1 MYLDTTGVRWN
12 LLLCAIGLMSI
23 FLFGCDLSSP
33 ASEEPGE
40 EPDGTTLPNGL
51 TITPIPDGGRLTAPS
66 SKQGNASE
74 ASPYGCMLSTP
85 NLGGDATY
93 RYDAVYLHFPA
104 SIVNNA
110 EGLRHITFGALSHT
124 AYSDEIRDQPIIMR
138 LDQCRVPD
146 SDAAEAMAR
155 EYLRRFPAPS
165 DDVQWTGATVGNPNK
180 SLFLPDSRKGYQC
193 LNYEIE
199 SIICVGPFNGNPEV
213 CTVEVTCTQW
223 VYIDDGDN
231 GEGDSGSGSGD
242 DPVACNPD
250 GGPTDQICIEGGG
263 AVPDDPVFIEN
274 PCDRPDPPAYC
285 SESGSCF
292 DKTIADEYDRALIRS
307 LEDKGILT
315 ELWQKSNA
323 DASDQSQREERGG
336 WIVQQ
341 DDGSY
346 DLVEYH
352 EVENDITYTPIGIRG
367 ISTGARPS
375 GTVATFHTQPFMPAE
390 IITDTE
396 VIEQY
401 LTKKG
406 IDPDN
411 YDYDLEELADPYAG
425 KIFRYPS
432 EPSETDFGAADTLSM
447 KGYLI
452 DKSILYSYD
461 YVNGVDT
468 EISRCGY

>member
-1 MYLDTTGVRWN
+1 MYLETRGARWS

-51 TITPIPDGGRLTAPS
+51 TITPIPDGGRLTAPG

-138 LDQCRVPD
+138 LAQCRVPD

-180 SLFLPDSRKGYQC
+180 SLFPPDSRKGYQC

-223 VYIDDGDN
+223 VYIDDDDN
-231 GEGDSGSGSGD
+231 DGGGSGSGSGD

-285 SESGSCF
+285 SQAGSCYDANIANDEHEAILKVIEDQGALNQLWTDSNF
-292 DKTIADEYDRALIRS
+292 DAPQEQR
-307 LEDKGILT
+307 LE
-315 ELWQKSNA
+315 Q
-323 DASDQSQREERGG
+323 GG
-336 WIVQQ
+336 WIVQ
-341 DDGSY
+341 DP
-346 DLVEYH
+346 
-352 EVENDITYTPIGIRG
+352 TT
-367 ISTGARPS
+367 
-375 GTVATFHTQPFMPAE
+375 GTVSFQPFPDNWASAPCE
-390 IITDTE
+390 IIPITPPGGPT
-396 VIEQY
+396 I
-401 LTKKG
+401 
-406 IDPDN
+406 PDN
-411 YDYDLEELADPYAG
+411 AVGIIHTHPFETGEQMEAC
-425 KIFRYPS
+425 FS
-432 EPSETDFGAADTLSM
+432 EPVATIGDQELYPTYDNEPSPEDIKTISGLKNA
-447 KGYLI
+447 GYDVTGYVI
-452 DKSILYSYD
+452 DKDNIVVYD
-461 YVNGVDT
+461 ETTDLGPQSSNPPVQYD
-468 EISRCGY
+468 RCGY